1 VSFHNVNTFYI
12 PSEFRNLPEAQHV
25 REVEAEFSAALERE
39 KKLAA
44 GERVHLISEDLLR
57 IQKKLQDAQDA
68 FDTAAGLPIPAP
80 LTPRVEEE
88 VAKLFPAEKRGE
100 VIALLEKRCGRTIPF
115 ERDAT
120 SLSVEPYR
128 LCVLRESKGDF
139 DALKK
144 WIEAANVLGREVL
157 NA

>member
-1 VSFHNVNTFYI
+1 M
-12 PSEFRNLPEAQHV
+12 

-44 GERVHLISEDLLR
+44 GHRVHLISEDLQR

-68 FDTAAGLPIPAP
+68 FDAAAGLPMPAP

-88 VAKLFPAEKRGE
+88 VGKLFHAEMRGQ
-100 VIALLEKRCGRTIPF
+100 VVALLEKRCGRTIPF
-115 ERDAT
+115 ERDAS

-128 LCVLRESKGDF
+128 LCVLRECKGDF
-139 DALKK
+139 DVLKK
-144 WIEAANVLGREVL
+144 WVNAANVLGREIL